1 MTKTPPQKKRRKDLS
16 QGGKR
21 SAMAIDEID
30 NIRPDGKD
38 ATDNNLSGL
47 SEASIT
53 WNTPNTTQED
63 TEGASSSNLEL
74 GKRVIE
80 SVVKTLPGS
89 PGVYRMLNRDGNAL
103 YVGKAKNLKKR
114 VVSYT
119 RVEQLPYRLK
129 RMVSETRSMEIV
141 QTKTEAEAL
150 LLESNLIKRLGPR
163 YNVLLRDDKSF
174 PYILITADHEAPQ
187 ITKHRGAQKREGR
200 YFGPFADA
208 KSVNQTITALEKAFL
223 LRSCSD
229 GVYTNRTRPC
239 LMHQIKRCSAPCV
252 GKVSLNNYASHVKE
266 AESYL
271 SGSSM
276 GFQKKMALK
285 MQEAASEQ
293 DYELAAIYRDRIRAL
308 TNIQSKQE
316 INVAEIDDADVFAL
330 FEKAGQ
336 SCIQVFFFRAGRNY
350 GNRSYF
356 PSHDKTID
364 AETVLTSF
372 IAQFYSNKPV
382 PKLVMVSHKL
392 PEQPILSE
400 ALTSKAGHRVEVN
413 QPQRGAK
420 RKLLEN
426 ATVNAREALARRMAE
441 STSQRRLLE
450 GLANMLSLDTTPER
464 VEVYDNSHTQGSEAY
479 GGMIVAGLEGF
490 TKKAYR
496 KFKIRGDKPSKTEQE
511 TPQEAA
517 YTGGDDY
524 AMMREVLTR
533 RLSRS
538 LKEDPDRQSDQ
549 WPDLLVLDGGQ
560 GQLTVGIEVLEE
572 LGLSDIPIVAI
583 AKGQDR
589 NAGRERIFLP
599 NRPSFL
605 VDPKDPVLYFIQRLR
620 DEAHRYA
627 IETHRKGR
635 SNARLKSVLD
645 DIPGIG
651 AKRKKALLLRFGSA
665 DAVARAGVEDL
676 EAAEG
681 ISHIVA
687 QSIYDHFNT
696 E

>member
-1 MTKTPPQKKRRKDLS
+1 
-16 QGGKR
+16 
-21 SAMAIDEID
+21 MAKQETEID
-30 NIRPDGKD
+30 SITAPTAEASAR
-38 ATDNNLSGL
+38 LSGL
-47 SEASIT
+47 SDAAIT
-53 WNTPNTTQED
+53 WEHPESTKD
-63 TEGASSSNLEL
+63 DSEGTSLQPSGNIARGTL
-74 GKRVIE
+74 VIQQ
-80 SVVKTLPGS
+80 VVKTLPNS
-89 PGVYRMLNRDGNAL
+89 PGVYRMLDSKGNAL
-103 YVGKAKNLKKR
+103 YVGKAKSLKKR

-119 RVEQLPYRLK
+119 RTDQLPYRLK
-129 RMVSETRSMEIV
+129 RMVSETRMMEIV
-141 QTKTEAEAL
+141 RTNTEAEAL
-150 LLESNLIKRLGPR
+150 LLESNLIKRLKPR

-174 PYILITADHEAPQ
+174 PYILITGDHEAPQ
-187 ITKHRGAQKREGR
+187 VTKHRGAQKRDGR

-229 GVYTNRTRPC
+229 NVYSLRTRPC
-239 LMHQIKRCSAPCV
+239 LMYQIKRCSAPCV
-252 GKVSLNNYASHVKE
+252 GRVSLQSYATHVKE
-266 AESYL
+266 AEEFL
-271 SGSSM
+271 SGSSTA
-276 GFQKKMALK
+276 FQQRMAEQ
-285 MQEAASEQ
+285 MQQAAENQ
-293 DYELAAIYRDRIRAL
+293 DYEQAAVYRDRIRAL

-316 INVAEIDDADVFAL
+316 INIPDLGDADVFAL
-330 FEKAGQ
+330 FEKSGQ

-356 PSHDKTID
+356 PSHDRTID
-364 AETVLTSF
+364 SETVLTSF
-372 IAQFYSNKPV
+372 IAQFYANKPV
-382 PKLVMVSHKL
+382 PKLVLTSHEL
-392 PEQPILSE
+392 PEETVLAE
-400 ALTSKAGHRVEVN
+400 ALSSKAGSRVEVN
-413 QPQRGAK
+413 HPQRGAK
-420 RKLLEN
+420 RKLLDN
-426 ATVNAREALARRMAE
+426 ATNNAREALARRMAE
-441 STSQRRLLE
+441 SASQRRLLE
-450 GLANMLSLDTTPER
+450 GLAEMLSLDSTPER

-490 TKKAYR
+490 LKKAYR
-496 KFKIRGDKPSKTEQE
+496 KFKIRGDKPSVVSESAPAQE
-511 TPQEAA
+511 N

-538 LKEDPDRQSDQ
+538 LKEDPDRQGDQ

-635 SNARLKSVLD
+635 SKARLKSSLD
-645 DIPGIG
+645 DVPGIG
-651 AKRKKALLLRFGSA
+651 SKRKKALLFRFGSA
-665 DAVARAGVEDL
+665 DAVARAGIEDL
-676 EAAEG
+676 AAVEG
-681 ISHIVA
+681 VSRVVA
-687 QSIYDHFNT
+687 QSIYDYFNA